1 MKIGLEKAGEKY
13 WDKTNGKAA
22 ERDEKEVKVESK
34 QN

>member
-13 WDKTNGKAA
+13 GDKTNGKAA
-22 ERDEKEVKVESK
+22 ERDEKEVKVKSK